1 MRSLRLLLSAGAAVL
16 LGGCAGY
23 QLGPT
28 GGQTAGEK
36 SVQIV
41 PFTNRTPDARLAD
54 SVTSA
59 LRKEVQRDGTFRL
72 ATRDPGDIVVTG
84 AVTRYERQAISL
96 APSDVATA
104 QDYNVGLTVQV
115 TARDRRRDKVIFDQ
129 AVTSHTLV
137 NVTQDLPSVERQS
150 LPLLATD
157 LARRVTSLL
166 ADGSW

>member
-1 MRSLRLLLSAGAAVL
+1 MRPFRLPLTLCVAVL

-23 QLGPT
+23 QVGPT

-41 PFTNRTPDARLAD
+41 PFANRTPEARLAD
-54 SVTSA
+54 AVTAA

-72 ATRDPGDIVVTG
+72 VTHDPGDIVVSG
-84 AVTRYERQAISL
+84 ALVRYERREISL
-96 APSDVATA
+96 VPGDVATA
-104 QDYNVGLTVQV
+104 QDYNVSLTAQV
-115 TARDRRRDKVIFDQ
+115 TARDRRSDKVIFDQ

-137 NVTQDLPSVERQS
+137 RVTQDLPSSERQS
-150 LPLLATD
+150 LPLLATE
-157 LARRVTSLL
+157 LARRVTALL